1 MRAEKTLK
9 KCFRNPPCGQ
19 EKRLK
24 RVFLADFES
33 FDRNGGAP
41 ATPRAAEPGPHRFDQ
56 MLGRAAEAADA
67 RSSEATEYAEAT
79 VWVTG

>member
-56 MLGRAAEAADA
+56 MLDLYGRNE
-67 RSSEATEYAEAT
+67 RPSKKILLFF
-79 VWVTG
+79 

>member
-67 RSSEATEYAEAT
+67 RSSEVTISAE
-79 VWVTG
+79 VTIGNAK